1 MRYIDREPV
10 VRFIDRKYNQ
20 ITTGQYYISTIISHN
35 KNAGLDLDG
44 GVSEWKVDPEAT
56 AKAIE
61 ICEYYKNNNISVIS
75 NFIEPWEIEY
85 DKKNYVLSKLQ
96 AAGIEVVTDKEQF
109 DKILESQTILQKMT
123 DDLSEFDKLAA
134 ELEKEKNVTENIE
147 NQKQSL
153 EEKKEEIAYSNYKEL
168 VDFVSK
174 TEKYIPAQNFGFSTY
189 IGSIENKIPLVFNKE
204 GKPIFWIANQMNNN
218 NPYDNSSRLVIIK
231 ENNAS
236 GVDSININDYEG
248 LHKYI
253 AFNSKYEECRLF
265 DSSLLNSYKE
275 NLKIYLEQKI
285 TKEQQNQNR
294 LINEV
299 GDIKTYL
306 SNYEKL
312 SNQLNEESAKT
323 KNLEQTKEEQEH
335 SIRWNNY
342 LEFANFIKA
351 VQQYIP
357 VEENFDTNKNY
368 SSDWYK
374 VTNRIP
380 ILMAEG
386 QATAWL
392 VNAEISKGVVSP
404 VIIDRSYTGVRFLNG
419 SNSYDS
425 VQKYFDDN
433 HVLETFKKELRLFYE
448 KRIAQEQKNQDKL
461 IKDFEELKELNLSNK
476 ENQSG
481 NMSNDMKSILI
492 DLMNE
497 SAETFVPTVYSLENY
512 KKIFNEGF
520 IETPVETV
528 KLGQNQFV
536 KLCPA
541 NRNNLMLAIRR
552 TLEEPS
558 MVIEKDTFDEKTET
572 FKPVHIY
579 GKSFINTESNHTKTV
594 ESVIIFK
601 EGENIAMSLHNK
613 SVEDFIK
620 QIITADDFIY
630 LDKAI
635 SRAMFNN
642 VEDSNVVKEAQ
653 EFLSSLEQKFLPLNQ
668 RYDINKILSSED
680 YIAQKDIEV
689 GNLEITKEN
698 FDRYFNI
705 FNRHKSYKDN
715 PNKIASEL
723 FNYHV
728 RPEDKDSM
736 REWLTEQG
744 YKLSEKNKVQTMVQN
759 GNTYG
764 FAHEGKIYLN
774 PEIWNSEAA
783 VHEYTHLWDSYTQRT
798 NPELWQRGI
807 EIFENTKLWEEV
819 KADPNYSDIA
829 DNNDLVLSEVHARI
843 CVKMADKVLER
854 ILQEEGQL
862 THDTVIDWDK
872 ETWAYIANE
881 IGFESFDKVNPDLKI
896 TTEELKQFLSMP
908 VKDLFINERRI
919 TMEQSSSLNLP
930 DNMTEK
936 DFDTLADNIIQQAYE
951 NSGDGFNY
959 IMDFKTVAG
968 IAGKDVQWVKDNI
981 TNICDALYKYNDDF
995 LLEFNEEE
1003 ALAEEN
1009 EINMCIT
1016 IFQ

>member
-44 GVSEWKVDPEAT
+44 GVPEWKVDPEST
-56 AKAIE
+56 ARAIE
-61 ICEYYKNNNISVIS
+61 ICEYYKNNNISVTS
-75 NFIEPWEIEY
+75 NYIEPWEIEY
-85 DKKNYVLSKLQ
+85 DKKNFVLSKLQ
-96 AAGIEVVTDKEQF
+96 AAGIEVVTDKEVF
-109 DKILESQTILQKMT
+109 DRILESQTILQKMT
-123 DDLSEFDKLAA
+123 DDLSK
-134 ELEKEKNVTENIE
+134 
-147 NQKQSL
+147 L
-153 EEKKEEIAYSNYKEL
+153 EELSEQLNKER
-168 VDFVSK
+168 SK
-174 TEKYIPAQNFGFSTY
+174 T
-189 IGSIENKIPLVFNKE
+189 
-204 GKPIFWIANQMNNN
+204 
-218 NPYDNSSRLVIIK
+218 
-231 ENNAS
+231 
-236 GVDSININDYEG
+236 
-248 LHKYI
+248 
-253 AFNSKYEECRLF
+253 
-265 DSSLLNSYKE
+265 
-275 NLKIYLEQKI
+275 QK
-285 TKEQQNQNR
+285 
-294 LINEV
+294 
-299 GDIKTYL
+299 
-306 SNYEKL
+306 
-312 SNQLNEESAKT
+312 
-323 KNLEQTKEEQEH
+323 LEQTKDNQEN
-335 SIRWNNY
+335 SIRYNNY
-342 LEFANFIKA
+342 KDFIDFIEKSKE
-351 VQQYIP
+351 YIP
-357 VEENFDTNKNY
+357 VEKSFDTKRNY
-368 SSDWYK
+368 STEWYRVK
-374 VTNRIP
+374 NRIP
-380 ILMAEG
+380 VEFSSDEAS
-386 QATAWL
+386 AWL

-481 NMSNDMKSILI
+481 NMSNNMKSILI

-520 IETPVETV
+520 IETPIETV

-843 CVKMADKVLER
+843 CGKMADKVLER

-862 THDTVIDWDK
+862 T
-872 ETWAYIANE
+872 
-881 IGFESFDKVNPDLKI
+881 KVYFP
-896 TTEELKQFLSMP
+896 FLSLTN
-908 VKDLFINERRI
+908 K
-919 TMEQSSSLNLP
+919 Q
-930 DNMTEK
+930 
-936 DFDTLADNIIQQAYE
+936 DFYSIKL
-951 NSGDGFNY
+951 
-959 IMDFKTVAG
+959 
-968 IAGKDVQWVKDNI
+968 
-981 TNICDALYKYNDDF
+981 
-995 LLEFNEEE
+995 
-1003 ALAEEN
+1003 
-1009 EINMCIT
+1009 
-1016 IFQ
+1016 